1 MVRFRNTTNSIYA
14 MKCKF
19 DLNYQ
24 CVFGVD
30 LEHFSITS
38 GFCLIQPV
46 SVLDGEISGKRII
59 DKGRA

>member
-14 MKCKF
+14 IKCKF

-38 GFCLIQPV
+38 VFCLIV
-46 SVLDGEISGKRII
+46 SVLDGEITGKPII

>member
-24 CVFGVD
+24 VK
-30 LEHFSITS
+30 L
-38 GFCLIQPV
+38 GFCLIKPV